1 MSAFKNSAITVCS
14 VAFFTKA
21 NSVRCFGGDGTHKVP
36 GSSPRDLADEY
47 EAIIKKERVCELIRM
62 LRSFPKLQTSRDT
75 QDEKEKARGASRA
88 HRLPALR
95 IGDSRGFDGGG
106 R

>member
-1 MSAFKNSAITVCS
+1 MDYCVSSRIIVNRFPHRGILQIQVSAFKNSAITVCS

-47 EAIIKKERVCELIRM
+47 EAIIKKERVCEL
-62 LRSFPKLQTSRDT
+62 
-75 QDEKEKARGASRA
+75 GC
-88 HRLPALR
+88 
-95 IGDSRGFDGGG
+95 
-106 R
+106 